1 MAEKIY
7 DAIVVGSGP
16 AGAAVALQLSKAKKK
31 VCILERGPRV
41 EKPGTVLG
49 MLGAVDLMGMM
60 PGLISPMIV
69 RGIALGGSTLL
80 YCGTAAYPPK
90 WLKEKYNI
98 GLEAYADETI
108 EELDLK
114 PLPDHQLGESGRLIM
129 KSANDLGYHW
139 EPFRKFFKPE
149 RAKGNCTGGSC
160 MMGCSCGMK
169 WTAAEY
175 ADQAVSLG
183 AELFL
188 KSKVIRV
195 LRDNGSCTGVL
206 AKTPEG
212 EKQFKAKITII
223 SAGGVGTPGVLLRSG
238 IEEAGKKFF
247 TDPVVMVY
255 GIAKGDIKGTL
266 YDPPMSVGSLAHYD
280 ERIVFAN
287 LADPWLMLPAM
298 MALGRPTRFWQA
310 LQLGRALG
318 IMVKVGDEMN
328 GQIFAS
334 ERLHKPMRKTEL
346 DRLKKG
352 TEISVKILTK
362 AGANPNSI
370 AVTPIRLTHPG
381 GTARIGEVV
390 NDNLETGIKNLFC
403 CDASVIPE
411 TLDLPVVLTVI
422 SLGKRLGDHLLKTN
436 RV

>member
-7 DAIVVGSGP
+7 DAIVVGTGP
-16 AGAAVALQLSKAKKK
+16 GGASVALQLAKAKKK

-49 MLGAVDLMGMM
+49 MLGAVDLMGLM

-80 YCGTAAYPPK
+80 YCGTAVYPPK
-90 WLKEKYNI
+90 WLKEKYGI
-98 GLEAYADETI
+98 ALEEYADDTI

-114 PLPDHQLGESGRLIM
+114 PLPENMLGESARLIM
-129 KSANDLGYHW
+129 KSANDLGYQW

-149 RAKGNCTGGSC
+149 RAKKECTGGSC

-169 WTAAEY
+169 WTAGEY
-175 ADQAVSLG
+175 VDQAVSLG

-188 KSKVIRV
+188 KTRV
-195 LRDNGSCTGVL
+195 DRIIRDNGTCIGVI

-212 EKQFKAKITII
+212 EKQFKAKLTII
-223 SAGGVGTPGVLLRSG
+223 SAGGVGTPGILLRSG
-238 IEEAGKKFF
+238 IEDAGKKFF

-255 GIAKGDIKGTL
+255 GIAKGNIKGTL

-287 LADPWLMLPAM
+287 LTDPWLMFPAM

-310 LQLGRALG
+310 FQLGRALG
-318 IMVKVGDEMN
+318 IMVKVGDDMN
-328 GQIFAS
+328 GQIYKS
-334 ERLHKPMRKTEL
+334 ERFHKPMQKTEL

-352 TEISVKILTK
+352 TEISIKILTK
-362 AGANPNSI
+362 AGADPNSI

-390 NDNLETGIKNLFC
+390 NENLETGIKNLFC

-411 TLDLPVVLTVI
+411 TLDLPVVLTAI
-422 SLGKRLGDHLLKTN
+422 SFGKRLANYLLKNN
-436 RV
+436 RL